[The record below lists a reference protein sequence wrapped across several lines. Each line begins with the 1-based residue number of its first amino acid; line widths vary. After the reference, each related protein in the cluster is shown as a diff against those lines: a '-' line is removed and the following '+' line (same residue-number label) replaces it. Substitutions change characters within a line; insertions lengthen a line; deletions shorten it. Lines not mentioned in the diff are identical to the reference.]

1 MLYIYFMLSRN
12 QLRCITA
19 VAVLTIFVSC
29 RRQAEFFQPQ
39 VTCIQNDIPVTG
51 PALLVS
57 SGLTRVDYDTAVCG
71 FLPMH
76 KDAYWIYTDSFFNSS
91 GALTLVS
98 FDTIRVKATYKSPG
112 SPSVFWQFSSRNM
125 KGFDKIMYTTDSM
138 VYAITGAFSLPSFY
152 DAYPWAGYRAAGYP
166 RTPSPNFG
174 PSNNDTLFTMNFLVD
189 VGFPEKIVN
198 YRQPITVPAGSYS
211 DCMGFSKFYGSQISE
226 MVFKP
231 GLGMVQYKRFY
242 PPSSYGMYSYGTK
255 QQVSVLTSYH
265 LF

>member
-1 MLYIYFMLSRN
+1 MLYIYFMLSRK
-12 QLRCITA
+12 QLLCITA
-19 VAVLTIFVSC
+19 IAVLTIFISC

-39 VTCIQNDIPVTG
+39 VTCIQNGVPVTG

-57 SGLTRVDYDTAVCG
+57 NGLNRVDYDTAVCG

-76 KDAYWIYTDSFFNSS
+76 KNAYWIYTDSFFNSS
-91 GALTLVS
+91 GALTMVS

-138 VYAITGAFSLPSFY
+138 VYAITAAFSTPSFY
-152 DAYPWAGYRAAGYP
+152 AAFPWAGYRAAGYP
-166 RTPSPNFG
+166 QTPAPNFG
-174 PSNNDTLFTMNFLVD
+174 PSNTDTLFTMNFLVD
-189 VGFPEKIVN
+189 VGYPEKIVN
-198 YRQPITVPAGSYS
+198 YRQPITVPAGSYTG
-211 DCMGFSKFYGSQISE
+211 CIGFSKFYGSLISE

-231 GLGMVQYKRFY
+231 GLGMVQYKRY
-242 PPSSYGMYSYGTK
+242 YSPSTYGTYTYGTK